1 MPKNLAGGLRMNA
14 AFTYLAAARARP
26 NLTLVAD
33 VLVDR
38 VVVEDGRA
46 VGVRTSDGGVI
57 RGREVV
63 LCAGP
68 YGSPAVLLRS
78 GIGRRRTCG
87 SSASRSWSTCP
98 GWVST
103 CWTTRSWCRG
113 RSGRGRSGP
122 KHAPAAGVLTQ
133 LAVKA
138 RSRMVRDEIDLHLYE
153 GQQFDEQRGRW
164 CCTWRSA

>member
-1 MPKNLAGGLRMNA
+1 MSWSTGWWSRTA
-14 AFTYLAAARARP
+14 
-26 NLTLVAD
+26 
-33 VLVDR
+33 
-38 VVVEDGRA
+38 A

-78 GIGRRRTCG
+78 GIGPPAHLRELGIPVLVDLPGVGEHMLDHPFLVPGTL
-87 SSASRSWSTCP
+87 RSWAILP
-98 GWVST
+98 Q
-103 CWTTRSWCRG
+103 
-113 RSGRGRSGP
+113 
-122 KHAPAAGVLTQ
+122 HAPVAAVLTQ

>member
-38 VVVEDGRA
+38 VVVEDGR
-46 VGVRTSDGGVI
+46 G
-57 RGREVV
+57 RG
-63 LCAGP
+63 ADQ
-68 YGSPAVLLRS
+68 
-78 GIGRRRTCG
+78 RRRRDERPGGGLVRRPLRLTG
-87 SSASRSWSTCP
+87 GAVAFGDRAAGAPAGAASRSWSTCP